1 MPQGSPA
8 QSALKTLQKKQRRN
22 TATCFS
28 LRSGFLL
35 SSSPGAAVHNQPQR
49 AWSWKQLEAGGV
61 LGMCTWACPLPP
73 LVFLSYLYSEYHK
86 CLVFPALFV
95 HGASC
100 VPSCVRQPAPP
111 VESPGAP
118 AGAGGALGWQVAL
131 GMRCGGG
138 GRKSRACHGDE
149 RRRGEALIT
158 EWGCW
163 RRLRRQ
169 KQRQEC

>member
-8 QSALKTLQKKQRRN
+8 QSALKTLQKKRRRN

-111 VESPGAP
+111 RGVPRGSCRSWRC
-118 AGAGGALGWQVAL
+118 AGLAGGSGHAL
-131 GMRCGGG
+131 
-138 GRKSRACHGDE
+138 
-149 RRRGEALIT
+149 RRR
-158 EWGCW
+158 
-163 RRLRRQ
+163 
-169 KQRQEC
+169 RQEVSSMSR